1 MVLNE
6 HGFVVHLNRKYY
18 GKMHRFD
25 KKTAEEQKLKLKD
38 LYGIFLLFSI
48 FIGLSA
54 LVLLIEII
62 INRLKRHF

>member
-1 MVLNE
+1 
-6 HGFVVHLNRKYY
+6 
-18 GKMHRFD
+18 MHRFD

-38 LYGIFLLFSI
+38 LYGIFLLFGI